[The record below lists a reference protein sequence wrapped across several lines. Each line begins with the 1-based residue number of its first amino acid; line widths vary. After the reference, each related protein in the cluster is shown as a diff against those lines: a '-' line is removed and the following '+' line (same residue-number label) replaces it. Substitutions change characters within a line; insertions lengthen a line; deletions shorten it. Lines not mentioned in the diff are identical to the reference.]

1 MDKLEFSNLI
11 AKELAPLI
19 EAILSPSEEKS
30 TARESLAASGGPCKI
45 LVKPSR
51 VECYRLV
58 LERSQAFEPHELNLA
73 KHFLRI
79 LSEVIA
85 LEKPQFQ
92 GDLLQTIP
100 RRLVSETLEG
110 GDALRTI
117 LEGLETWA
125 SRTYEGQR
133 ITACFGIGNSD
144 EKTDLTLGEYWTQ
157 DFAPVISNGFDTLVE
172 VTRQCYVSS
181 ISHIDSSEIPD
192 FSPYRLNRVA
202 NWSAGGRI
210 AVALNRNGEILVF
223 KDVKL
228 RFIRRDGKWSHY
240 SHDANIRRL
249 SPPKDTVLRK
259 AIYSS
264 CLDVSSARSGGCL
277 GVIDREQMALFEDM
291 VSENDR
297 IKLQK
302 SFKTKLISK
311 SFTKPFQELD
321 RRIRQE
327 LLGIDGALILDYQ
340 GNILAVGAIIQVEA
354 GSVGGGGRLAAAKRL
369 SEAGLGIKVSED
381 GSIVG
386 YRKKVEVFRA

>member
-1 MDKLEFSNLI
+1 M
-11 AKELAPLI
+11 
-19 EAILSPSEEKS
+19 
-30 TARESLAASGGPCKI
+30 
-45 LVKPSR
+45 
-51 VECYRLV
+51 
-58 LERSQAFEPHELNLA
+58 LERSQAFETHELNLA
-73 KHFLRI
+73 KHFLNI
-79 LSEVIA
+79 LSDVVA
-85 LEKPQFQ
+85 LDKPQFQ
-92 GDLLQTIP
+92 VDLLQTIP
-100 RRLVSETLEG
+100 RRLVTETLEG

-117 LEGLETWA
+117 LEGLETWS

-133 ITACFGIGNSD
+133 ITACFGIVNSD
-144 EKTDLTLGEYWTQ
+144 EKTDITLSEYWNQ

-172 VTRQCYVSS
+172 VTKGCCVSS
-181 ISHIDSSEIPD
+181 ISHIDSSVIPD

-202 NWSAGGRI
+202 HWSAGGQI
-210 AVALNRNGEILVF
+210 AIALNRNGELLVF
-223 KDVKL
+223 KDQKL

-249 SPPKDTVLRK
+249 SPPKDKKLRR

-277 GVIDREQMALFEDM
+277 GVFDRKQMSLLGSM

-297 IKLQK
+297 VNLKK
-302 SFKTKLISK
+302 SFKAKLISR

-340 GNILAVGAIIQVEA
+340 GNILAVGAIIQVDA

-386 YRKKVEVFRA
+386 FRKKEEVFRA